1 MQHRSGSCGD
11 GWAQRGVRVAWE
23 GLGSITCTI
32 VHIVTEAS
40 AFGRRNSPLFN
51 VRASVDAAFV

>member
-1 MQHRSGSCGD
+1 
-11 GWAQRGVRVAWE
+11 VAWE